1 MKKLIDKTLLSHG
14 ETIAVAISGGK
25 DSVCLLH
32 ILLSLK
38 NELNLT
44 VKAVHVDHSIRGKE
58 SERDASFVK
67 KLCENLSVPLKVFKV
82 DAVRFSEENHLSLEQ
97 GARLLRYQIFD
108 NLLSE
113 NYADKIATAH
123 HKNDCF
129 ETLLFNIFRGS
140 GLSGASAIKSTNG
153 KIIRPLLSVTREKIS
168 EYIEENKLSFVDDST
183 NLDSAF
189 TRNFIRNELTPKIL
203 ERFPDAI
210 NSSFRFSK
218 IASEEDA
225 FLTELTKTCLEKKGE
240 DFYLKLSTPTVLFRR
255 ASIMALKDLGL
266 EKDYEYQHV
275 LSIENLKNSQ
285 SGAVIT
291 LPKNITATR
300 EYDYVIFS
308 KNSPVS
314 INEELPFSVNAFEFN
329 GKKIIITDGDLD
341 KPYLLFDKDKIPSG
355 AVIRTRRDGDVF
367 TKFGGGTKKLKEY
380 FIDKKIPLSQRDS
393 IPIVAKGN
401 VVYLIIGVEISDLV
415 RVDNDTKT
423 KLKVK
428 FD

>member
-168 EYIEENKLSFVDDST
+168 EYIEENNLSFVDDST

-218 IASEEDA
+218 IASEEDE

-314 INEELPFSVNAFEFN
+314 ISEELPFSVNAFEFN

>member
-97 GARLLRYQIFD
+97 SARLLRYQIFD

-168 EYIEENKLSFVDDST
+168 EYIEENNLLFVDDST

-218 IASEEDA
+218 IASEEDE

-300 EYDYVIFS
+300 QYDYVIFS

-314 INEELPFSVNAFEFN
+314 ISEELPFSVNAFEFN